1 MNWGRALVQ
10 VEPRPRTV
18 LLTRFL
24 ALLSLWR
31 PVFQQERSFQ
41 RAVRQAVGALLVVG
55 SATLTRLLAN
65 LGRDQQD
72 GSADYK
78 LHARAEWNEQALFDA
93 LLPSA
98 LAHCPG
104 RFVPVALDDTRLRK
118 TGKRIPT
125 AFWQRDPLSPPFRV
139 NLQWGLRFLQ
149 ASVLLPLHRKHNVN
163 ARAVPVRFV
172 AAPSLKRPGVRADQA
187 TQQRYREQ
195 HKQQNLSQQA
205 VRLLFGLR
213 ASLDQAGAQTKAL
226 LIAGDGSFCNRT
238 LFRTPLDR
246 IDLLCRTR
254 ADVRLCA
261 PAPPGSR
268 RTYAEEKFTPEHVRQ
283 KESIAGQSTKLWHGG
298 KRRKLRYK
306 EVNLVL
312 WQSGAGRRPLRLL
325 VVAPVP
331 YRRTPRSRLSYR
343 RSAYLLTTDQSTPA
357 MQLLQVY
364 LDRWEIEV
372 HHREEKTTLGIG
384 QAQLWSPKSV
394 ARQPALVVAAYSAL
408 LLASLEAYGAT
419 RSEAYQVLP
428 KWRRYNQR
436 PSCLDLVT
444 LLRQQWHE
452 RPKTAAALETHSSYQ
467 QMILSAAA

>member
-1 MNWGRALVQ
+1 
-10 VEPRPRTV
+10 V

-24 ALLSLWR
+24 ALLSLWQ

-55 SATLTRLLAN
+55 SATVTRILAS

-72 GSADYK
+72 WSADYK

-104 RFVPVALDDTRLRK
+104 RFVPVALDDTRVKK
-118 TGKRIPT
+118 TGKRIPA

-149 ASVLLPLHRKHNVN
+149 ASLLLPLHRKHNVN

-172 AAPSLKRPGVRADQA
+172 AAPSLKKPGAKATAQEQA
-187 TQQRYREQ
+187 SFREQ
-195 HKQQNLSQQA
+195 RKQYNLSQQS
-205 VRLLFGLR
+205 VSLLIGLR
-213 ASLDQAGAQTKAL
+213 RSLDQAGAAPKRL
-226 LIAGDGSFCNRT
+226 LVAGDGSFCNRA

-246 IDLLCRTR
+246 IELLCRTR
-254 ADVRLCA
+254 ADLRLCR
-261 PAPPGSR
+261 PAAAGSR
-268 RTYAEEKFTPEHVRQ
+268 RAYNEEKFTPEHVRQ
-283 KESIAGQSTKLWHGG
+283 DESIAWQSTKLWHGG

-306 EVNLVL
+306 EINLVL

-343 RSAYLLTTDQSTPA
+343 RSAYLLTTDRSTPA
-357 MQLLQVY
+357 IQLLQVY

-372 HHREEKTTLGIG
+372 NHREEKTTLGVG
-384 QAQLWSPKSV
+384 QAQLWNRKSV

-419 RSEAYQVLP
+419 RHEAYRLLP
-428 KWRRYNQR
+428 KWRRQSQR

-452 RPKTAAALETHSSYQ
+452 RPKTVAAFAVSTSYE
-467 QMILSAAA
+467 QMVLSAA

>member
-1 MNWGRALVQ
+1 
-10 VEPRPRTV
+10 V

-31 PVFQQERSFQ
+31 PVFQQDRSFQ
-41 RAVRQAVGALLVVG
+41 RAMRQAVGALLVVG
-55 SATLTRLLAN
+55 SATLTRILAG
-65 LGRDQQD
+65 LGREQQD
-72 GSADYK
+72 WSADYK
-78 LHARAEWNEQALFDA
+78 LHARAEWNEQDLFDA

-149 ASVLLPLHRKHNVN
+149 ASLLLPLHRKYHVN
-163 ARAVPVRFV
+163 ARAVPVRFL
-172 AAPSLKRPGVRADQA
+172 AAPSVKKPGAKATAQEQA
-187 TQQRYREQ
+187 RFREQ
-195 HKQQNLSQQA
+195 RKQDNLSQQS
-205 VRLLFGLR
+205 VRLLIGLR
-213 ASLDQAGAQTKAL
+213 KSLDQAGAAQKPL
-226 LIAGDGSFCNRT
+226 LVAGDGSFCHRA
-238 LFRTPLDR
+238 LFRAPLER

-254 ADVRLCA
+254 ADLRLCRPA
-261 PAPPGSR
+261 PAGAR
-268 RTYAEEKFTPEHVRQ
+268 RTYDQEKFTPEQVRHD
-283 KESIAGQSTKLWHGG
+283 ESIAWQSTKLWHGG

-306 EVNLVL
+306 EVEHVL

-343 RSAYLLTTDQSTPA
+343 RSAYLLTTDRSTPA
-357 MQLLQVY
+357 IQLLQVY

-372 HHREEKTTLGIG
+372 NHREQKTTLGVG
-384 QAQLWSPKSV
+384 QAQLWNRQSV

-408 LLASLEAYGAT
+408 LLASWEAYGAT
-419 RSEAYQVLP
+419 RKEVYRLLP
-428 KWRRYNQR
+428 KWRRPSQR

-452 RPKTAAALETHSSYQ
+452 RPQTAAALEARCSYQ

>member
-72 GSADYK
+72 WSAEYK
-78 LHARAEWNEQALFDA
+78 LHARTDWNEQALFDA

-104 RFVPVALDDTRLRK
+104 SFVPIALDDTRLRK
-118 TGKRIPT
+118 TGKCIPT
-125 AFWQRDPLSPPFRV
+125 AFGQRDPLSPPFRV

-149 ASVLLPLHRKHNVN
+149 ASLLLPLHRKYNVN

-172 AAPSLKRPGVRADQA
+172 AAPSLKKPGAKATAQEQA
-187 TQQRYREQ
+187 RFRE
-195 HKQQNLSQQA
+195 HRKPYNLSQQS
-205 VRLLFGLR
+205 VSLLIGLR
-213 ASLDQAGAQTKAL
+213 GSLDQAGASHKRL
-226 LIAGDGSFCNRT
+226 LVAGDSSFCHRA
-238 LFRTPLDR
+238 LFRTPLKRVDR
-246 IDLLCRTR
+246 LCRP
-254 ADVRLCA
+254 A
-261 PAPPGSR
+261 PAGSR
-268 RTYAEEKFTPEHVRQ
+268 RTDDEEKFTPEQVRQ
-283 KESIAGQSTKLWHGG
+283 NESIAWQSTKLWHGG

-312 WQSGAGRRPLRLL
+312 WQNGAGRRPLRLL

-343 RSAYLLTTDQSTPA
+343 RAAYLLTTDRSTPA
-357 MQLLQVY
+357 IQLLQVY

-372 HHREEKTTLGIG
+372 NHREEKTTLGVG
-384 QAQLWSPKSV
+384 QAQVWSRKSV

-408 LLASLEAYGAT
+408 LLASWEAYGAT
-419 RSEAYQVLP
+419 RSEAYRLLP
-428 KWRRYNQR
+428 KWRRTSQR

-452 RPKTAAALETHSSYQ
+452 RPRTATALESHSSYQ

>member
-1 MNWGRALVQ
+1 M
-10 VEPRPRTV
+10 

-31 PVFQQERSFQ
+31 PVFPQDRSFQ

-55 SATLTRLLAN
+55 SATLTRILAG

-72 GSADYK
+72 WSAEYK
-78 LHARAEWNEQALFDA
+78 LHARTEWNEQALFDA

-104 RFVPVALDDTRLRK
+104 PFVPLALDDTRLRK

-125 AFWQRDPLSPPFRV
+125 AFWQRDPLSPPFRM

-149 ASVLLPLHRKHNVN
+149 ASLLLPLHRKHKVN

-172 AAPSLKRPGVRADQA
+172 TAPSLKKPGAKATVQEQA
-187 TQQRYREQ
+187 RFREQ
-195 HKQQNLSQQA
+195 RQQYNLSQQS
-205 VRLLFGLR
+205 VSLLIGLR
-213 ASLDQAGAQTKAL
+213 KSLDQAGVAHKRL
-226 LIAGDGSFCNRT
+226 LMAGEGSFCNRA
-238 LFRTPLDR
+238 LFRTPLER
-246 IDLLCRTR
+246 IELLCRTR
-254 ADVRLCA
+254 ADVRLCRPA
-261 PAPPGSR
+261 PAGSR
-268 RTYAEEKFTPEHVRQ
+268 RIYDEEKFTPEHVRQ
-283 KESIAGQSTKLWHGG
+283 EESIPWQSTKLWHGG

-306 EVNLVL
+306 ELDLVL

-343 RSAYLLTTDQSTPA
+343 RSAYLLSTDRSTPVI
-357 MQLLQVY
+357 QLLQVY

-372 HHREEKTTLGIG
+372 NHREEKTTLGVG
-384 QAQLWSPKSV
+384 QAQLWSRKSV

-408 LLASLEAYGAT
+408 LLASLEVYGAT
-419 RSEAYQVLP
+419 RKEAYRILP
-428 KWRRYNQR
+428 KWRRPSQR
-436 PSCLDLVT
+436 PSCLDLVA

-452 RPKTAAALETHSSYQ
+452 WPRTAAALESDSSYQ

>member
-1 MNWGRALVQ
+1 
-10 VEPRPRTV
+10 V

-31 PVFQQERSFQ
+31 PIFRQERSYR
-41 RAVRQAVGALLVVG
+41 RAVRQALG
-55 SATLTRLLAN
+55 SLTVLGTATLTRILAS
-65 LGRDQQD
+65 LGLDQQD
-72 GSADYK
+72 WSAEYR
-78 LHARAEWNEQALFDA
+78 LQARSEWDEQALFDA
-93 LLPSA
+93 LLPTA

-104 RFVPVALDDTRLRK
+104 PFVPVALDDTRLKK

-125 AFWQRDPLSPPFRV
+125 AFYQRDPLSPPFHV

-149 ASVLLPLHRKHNVN
+149 ASLLLPLYRKHKVN

-172 AAPSLKRPGVRADQA
+172 AAPSLKRPGTRADQL

-195 HKQQNLSQQA
+195 RKQQNLSQQA
-205 VRLLFGLR
+205 VRLLVGLR
-213 ASLDQAGAQTKAL
+213 ASLDQAGARRKAL

-246 IDLLCRTR
+246 IELLCRTR

-268 RTYAEEKFTPEHVRQ
+268 RSYTQQKFTPEQVRHDEAVLWQ
-283 KESIAGQSTKLWHGG
+283 TVKLWHGG

-306 EVNLVL
+306 EVEQVL
-312 WQSGAGRRPLRLL
+312 WQSGAGTRRLRLL
-325 VVAPVP
+325 VVAPIP
-331 YRRTPRSRLSYR
+331 YRRTKRSRLYYR
-343 RSAYLLTTDQSTPA
+343 RSAFLLTTDPITPA
-357 MQLLQVY
+357 RELLQVY

-372 HHREEKTTLGIG
+372 NHREEKTTLGVG
-384 QAQLWSPKSV
+384 QAQVWSRKSV

-408 LLASLEAYGAT
+408 LLASWEAYGAT
-419 RSEAYQVLP
+419 RSEAYRLLP
-428 KWRRYNQR
+428 KWRRTSQR

-444 LLRQQWHE
+444 LLTRVRFKQGSGQE
-452 RPKTAAALETHSSYQ
+452 RARGSTL
-467 QMILSAAA
+467 

>member
-1 MNWGRALVQ
+1 M
-10 VEPRPRTV
+10 

-24 ALLSLWR
+24 ALVSLWR
-31 PVFQQERSFQ
+31 PVFRQERSFQ
-41 RAVRQAVGALLVVG
+41 RAVRQGVGALLVVG
-55 SATLTRLLAN
+55 SATLTRILAT

-72 GSADYK
+72 WSADYK
-78 LHARAEWNEQALFDA
+78 LHARAKWEEQALFDA

-149 ASVLLPLHRKHNVN
+149 ASLLLPLHRKSKGN
-163 ARAVPVRFV
+163 ARAVPIRFT
-172 AAPSLKRPGVRADQA
+172 AAPSLKKPGARAGSQE
-187 TQQRYREQ
+187 QERYREQ
-195 HKQQNLSQQA
+195 RKQYNLSRQA
-205 VRLLFGLR
+205 VGLLTALRQSLDDAGIPQKRLLV
-213 ASLDQAGAQTKAL
+213 
-226 LIAGDGSFCNRT
+226 AGDGSFCNRT

-254 ADVRLCA
+254 ADVRLCRPA
-261 PAPPGSR
+261 PAGSR
-268 RTYAEEKFTPEHVRQ
+268 RRYDQEKFTPEQVRQ
-283 KESIAGQSTKLWHGG
+283 NEEVAWQSSKLWHGG

-306 EVNLVL
+306 EVDRVL
-312 WQSGAGRRPLRLL
+312 WQSGAGQRLLRLL

-343 RSAYLLTTDQSTPA
+343 RSAYLLTTDRSTPA
-357 MQLLQVY
+357 RQLLQVY

-372 HHREEKTTLGIG
+372 NHRDEKTILGVG
-384 QAQLWSPKSV
+384 QAQLWSRKSV

-408 LLASLEAYGAT
+408 LLASLEVYGAT
-419 RSEAYQVLP
+419 RNEVYRSLP
-428 KWRRYNQR
+428 KWRRKSQR

-452 RPKTAAALETHSSYQ
+452 RPQTAAALESHSSYQ
-467 QMILSAAA
+467 QTILSAAA

>member
-1 MNWGRALVQ
+1 M
-10 VEPRPRTV
+10 

-31 PVFQQERSFQ
+31 PVFPQERSFQ
-41 RAVRQAVGALLVVG
+41 RAMRQAVGALLVVG
-55 SATLTRLLAN
+55 SATVTRILAS

-72 GSADYK
+72 WSAEYK
-78 LHARAEWNEQALFDA
+78 LYARAEWEEQALFDA

-98 LAHCPG
+98 LTHCPG

-118 TGKRIPT
+118 TGKRIP
-125 AFWQRDPLSPPFRV
+125 AALWQRDPLSPPFRV

-149 ASVLLPLHRKHNVN
+149 TSVLLPLHRKYNVN
-163 ARAVPVRFV
+163 ARAVPVRFL
-172 AAPSLKRPGVRADQA
+172 AAPSLKKPGAKATAQEQA
-187 TQQRYREQ
+187 HFREQ
-195 HKQQNLSQQA
+195 RKQYNLSQQA
-205 VRLLFGLR
+205 VRLLLGLR

-246 IDLLCRTR
+246 IDLLCRAR

-261 PAPPGSR
+261 PASAGSR
-268 RTYAEEKFTPEHVRQ
+268 RTYDEEKFTPEQVRQ
-283 KESIAGQSTKLWHGG
+283 EESIPWQSTKLWHGG

-306 EVNLVL
+306 EVELVL

-343 RSAYLLTTDQSTPA
+343 RSAYLLTTDRKTPA
-357 MQLLQVY
+357 PQLLQVY

-372 HHREEKTTLGIG
+372 NHREEKTTLGVG
-384 QAQLWSPKSV
+384 QAQLWSRKSV

-419 RSEAYQVLP
+419 RNEVYRLLP
-428 KWRRYNQR
+428 KWRRQSRR

-452 RPKTAAALETHSSYQ
+452 RPKTAAALEAHTSYQ

>member
-1 MNWGRALVQ
+1 
-10 VEPRPRTV
+10 V
-18 LLTRFL
+18 LLVRFL
-24 ALLSLWR
+24 ALVSLWR

-55 SATLTRLLAN
+55 SATLTRILAG
-65 LGRDQQD
+65 LGRDQRD
-72 GSADYK
+72 WSAEYK
-78 LHARAEWNEQALFDA
+78 LHARAHWDEQALFDA

-149 ASVLLPLHRKHNVN
+149 ASLLLPLHRKHNVN

-172 AAPSLKRPGVRADQA
+172 MAPSLKKPGAKATAQEQA
-187 TQQRYREQ
+187 HFREQ
-195 HKQQNLSQQA
+195 HKQYNLSQQA
-205 VRLLFGLR
+205 VSLLTGLR
-213 ASLDQAGAQTKAL
+213 KSLDQAGAAHKRL
-226 LIAGDGSFCNRT
+226 LAAGDGSFCNRA
-238 LFRTPLDR
+238 LFRTPLER

-254 ADVRLCA
+254 ADLRLCR
-261 PAPPGSR
+261 PAPSGLR
-268 RTYAEEKFTPEHVRQ
+268 RTYDQQKFTPEQVRQ
-283 KESIAGQSTKLWHGG
+283 DEAVLWQSRKLWHGG
-298 KRRKLRYK
+298 KHRKLRYK
-306 EVNLVL
+306 EVQDVL
-312 WQSGAGRRPLRLL
+312 WQSGAGPRRLRLL
-325 VVAPVP
+325 VVAPIP
-331 YRRTPRSRLSYR
+331 YRRTRHSRLCYR
-343 RSAYLLTTDQSTPA
+343 RSAYLLTTDRSTPA
-357 MQLLQVY
+357 VQLLQVY

-372 HHREEKTTLGIG
+372 NHREEKTTLGVG
-384 QAQLWSPKSV
+384 QAQRWSKKSV
-394 ARQPALVVAAYSAL
+394 TRQPALVVAAYSAL

-419 RSEAYQVLP
+419 RNEAYRLLP
-428 KWRRYNQR
+428 KWRRKRQR

-452 RPKTAAALETHSSYQ
+452 RSKTAAELESSSSYQ